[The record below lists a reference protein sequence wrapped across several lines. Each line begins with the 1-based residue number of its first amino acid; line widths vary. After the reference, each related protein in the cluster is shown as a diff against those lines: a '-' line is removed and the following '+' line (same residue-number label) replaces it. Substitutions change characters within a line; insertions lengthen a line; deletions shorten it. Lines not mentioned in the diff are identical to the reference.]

1 MRLRMWHNSLILFCR
16 LDTLLKD
23 GSVSHKGADAI
34 KVKLNIVR
42 AFINTQGEVGDQAEA
57 EPEIVRKSSGEL

>member
-1 MRLRMWHNSLILFCR
+1 MLDGLIFSRR

-34 KVKLNIVR
+34 KVKLNILR
-42 AFINTQGEVGDQAEA
+42 AFINTQGEVGDQAKA